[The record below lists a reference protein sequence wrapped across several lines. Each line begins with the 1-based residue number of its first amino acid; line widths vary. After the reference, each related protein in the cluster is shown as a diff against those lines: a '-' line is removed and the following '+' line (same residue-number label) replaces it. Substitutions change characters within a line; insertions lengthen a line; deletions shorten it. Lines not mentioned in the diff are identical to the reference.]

1 MRVINKIEKAYDRNL
16 ILIFEGDKEFCE
28 YISEDGKK
36 LIATMIEKEEF
47 TGKKGETLSVN
58 FLQNGKLI
66 SMDILGFGKKEECS
80 ENIFREVLFKYLSG
94 KSGAILISSNR
105 EELNRADLICEIV
118 GNINYSFDEFKEK
131 NQIR

>member
-58 FLQNGKLI
+58 FLQMVN
-66 SMDILGFGKKEECS
+66 
-80 ENIFREVLFKYLSG
+80 
-94 KSGAILISSNR
+94 
-105 EELNRADLICEIV
+105 
-118 GNINYSFDEFKEK
+118 
-131 NQIR
+131 

>member
-36 LIATMIEKEEF
+36 LTATMIEKEEF

-94 KSGAILISSNR
+94 KS
-105 EELNRADLICEIV
+105 EL
-118 GNINYSFDEFKEK
+118 Y
-131 NQIR
+131 